1 MVDKS
6 LKPRIYKPSEKDFSH
21 NGLGIL
27 RDATRADVREQ
38 ANGVYELEVE
48 YPLKSRFKQYFE
60 NGYQIKAKPND
71 QEEYHI
77 FEIKRTYEDT
87 LGNNILIYAQ
97 SRTYKLG
104 NRQVQHV
111 EIDSKTGADAMRAI
125 TAGMDLPSD
134 IELYSDIQTVSST
147 LFEARNVLN
156 CIAGEQG
163 SLLQFWGGEIKRE
176 PFKLSLL
183 RRRGRDNVGTVRYGK
198 DLQGLKINFDW
209 QSIVTR
215 CLPYADLQNSDD
227 GQTKRI
233 YGDPVNSDLISNYPD
248 IYARHVQFTEEQ
260 GVTDKAS
267 LDRVAKNHFKSTNAG
282 VDKPKVSIELEIE
295 KLTDSEEAK
304 EFARLRNYGLFDTFA
319 VHHKLYDIYVEA
331 KITEVTYDSLNEK
344 TKKVRAGDAQ
354 IAFYKQQNNE
364 LQEIIKTLTKKG
376 YMSEFVDYVT
386 NLINGVEGG
395 SVLQYPKN
403 KPHTTYYMDTDSRE
417 TAKDVIAI
425 NNQGLRF
432 SRTGWLGP
440 FVNAWGIDGTLNA
453 DFIRAG
459 KIRAN
464 IFETSFN
471 AVGDQLMLVS
481 GALRAMNGALKI
493 MELTKKGLEFWSGDK
508 AIGTMGTAGEPFP
521 ELRDQDGPVR
531 MDGKALIIT
540 TNKDGEYIALS
551 HQEGR
556 GIILGKSKAIYIIDP
571 NIRIIGDVTLAG
583 DINVIGDI
591 KIRGEKVFPGQ
602 GSGGGGGDAGGDL
615 SIFVKVLALT
625 AKYEMGDRGSGY
637 YHPPLNDGAGWNYGK
652 YSFTQAYEMD
662 NFLGWLA
669 DNYPATRSELHGAVG
684 STEFNNSW
692 EAYGNAN
699 DELFTG
705 LQAEYFCRKK
715 LKPMI
720 DYLKSNTGVD
730 FNDGSK
736 WLGTL
741 SLLSSITNWYPAA
754 VQGGF
759 FYSFVQQYSSNWND
773 GAFITSVCDYIVA
786 NAESMVPSEYAQGI
800 RNRFTNEKQDALQ
813 LTSATKIPFDAVASG
828 WQMPIAKPV
837 TVTSEFGW
845 RTLDGVEEFHNGIDI
860 VNNNPTTPIYASQA
874 GEIVVSTF
882 ENSYGNYVV
891 ILHADGIYTGYAHM
905 SERIVSVGDTVNRGQ
920 QIGNMGNTGNSFG
933 AHLHFQFFRNGP
945 WPQDWG
951 NDFINPRDMMQF

>member
-1 MVDKS
+1 MDKS

-87 LGNNILIYAQ
+87 IGNNILIYAQ

-111 EIDSKTGADAMRAI
+111 EIDSKTGVDAMRAI
-125 TAGMDLPSD
+125 TAGMDLQSD
-134 IELYSDIQTVSST
+134 IELYSDITTVSST

-183 RRRGRDNVGTVRYGK
+183 RRRGRDKVGTVRYGK
-198 DLQGLKINFDW
+198 DLQGLKITFDW

-215 CLPYADLQNSDD
+215 CLPYADLQNNDD

-233 YGDPVNSDLISNYPD
+233 YGDPVNSDLIANYPD

-267 LDRVAKNHFKSTNAG
+267 LDRVAKNYFKSTNVG
-282 VDKPKVSIELEIE
+282 IDKPKVSIELEIE

-304 EFARLRNYGLFDTFA
+304 EFARLRNYGLFDTFS
-319 VHHKLYDIYVEA
+319 VYHKLYDIYVEA

-364 LQEIIKTLTKKG
+364 LQETIKTLTKKG

-403 KPHTTYYMDTDSRE
+403 KPHTTYYMDTNSRE

-425 NNQGLRF
+425 NNQGMGF

-471 AVGDQLMLVS
+471 AVGDQLKMVA
-481 GALRAMNGALKI
+481 GAIQAWNDSKKI
-493 MELTKKGLEFWSGDK
+493 MELTKKGLEFWNEDVELG
-508 AIGTMGTAGEPFP
+508 AIGVTDSIGNPFP
-521 ELRDQDGPVR
+521 
-531 MDGKALIIT
+531 
-540 TNKDGEYIALS
+540 
-551 HQEGR
+551 
-556 GIILGKSKAIYIIDP
+556 
-571 NIRIIGDVTLAG
+571 
-583 DINVIGDI
+583 
-591 KIRGEKVFPGQ
+591 
-602 GSGGGGGDAGGDL
+602 
-615 SIFVKVLALT
+615 
-625 AKYEMGDRGSGY
+625 
-637 YHPPLNDGAGWNYGK
+637 
-652 YSFTQAYEMD
+652 
-662 NFLGWLA
+662 
-669 DNYPATRSELHGAVG
+669 
-684 STEFNNSW
+684 
-692 EAYGNAN
+692 
-699 DELFTG
+699 
-705 LQAEYFCRKK
+705 
-715 LKPMI
+715 
-720 DYLKSNTGVD
+720 
-730 FNDGSK
+730 
-736 WLGTL
+736 
-741 SLLSSITNWYPAA
+741 
-754 VQGGF
+754 
-759 FYSFVQQYSSNWND
+759 
-773 GAFITSVCDYIVA
+773 
-786 NAESMVPSEYAQGI
+786 
-800 RNRFTNEKQDALQ
+800 
-813 LTSATKIPFDAVASG
+813 DAVASEPLEG
-828 WQMPIAKPV
+828 NSIVIRGNRKFILISPTEGKGLVFLPGGGAIHYGDLNIQGDLRVYGSVDIQGSLRVSGQTIGGAN
-837 TVTSEFGW
+837 
-845 RTLDGVEEFHNGIDI
+845 DGGGDNSGGLISGNWTDGSI
-860 VNNNPTTPIYASQA
+860 VNGSRSISQDNINLVLKYAGERNIRPSYVITQMFIESHWGDPNTSTVGSVDNNWSGISEPFSPPASLGINMSRGSARPANEGGYYVHFATLEDYFKAHAYVISKQNGYNVEGKRTIEDYTKGLFRVGGANHDYAASGYEHYLGLMVPTYNAIKSQNPGKLEELDRLIGKGSGSDPSGNSKIDTMIQWMIDRQGRSRSVYTNARPWGGGSPPQYDCSAAVIEAMQQA
-874 GEIVVSTF
+874 GIIADT
-882 ENSYGNYVV
+882 GNYGWTGTLKSDILPKNARQISRSEAKKGDIFLSKYWAFDGHTGFFLSNSQV
-891 ILHADGIYTGYAHM
+891 IHMNYGAGTISTTKVEGY
-905 SERIVSVGDTVNRGQ
+905 
-920 QIGNMGNTGNSFG
+920 IGPAPHEYWRLNI
-933 AHLHFQFFRNGP
+933 
-945 WPQDWG
+945 
-951 NDFINPRDMMQF
+951 ND